1 MFNLNNKKYIRT
13 ILSKLKVF
21 LFFLGIENLISPHIS
36 YTFIVSFTQ
45 TLFTKK
51 VQYKAKKVASHTE
64 KEKKIIYLPCHL
76 NCAILQIASNA

>member
-1 MFNLNNKKYIRT
+1 MFNLNSKKYIRT

-45 TLFTKK
+45 TLFKKK

-64 KEKKIIYLPCHL
+64 NGKKKNLLTLPFKLC
-76 NCAILQIASNA
+76 NFADRK

>member
-1 MFNLNNKKYIRT
+1 MFNLNSKKYIRT

-64 KEKKIIYLPCHL
+64 KEKKNNLLTLPFKLC
-76 NCAILQIASNA
+76 NFADRK